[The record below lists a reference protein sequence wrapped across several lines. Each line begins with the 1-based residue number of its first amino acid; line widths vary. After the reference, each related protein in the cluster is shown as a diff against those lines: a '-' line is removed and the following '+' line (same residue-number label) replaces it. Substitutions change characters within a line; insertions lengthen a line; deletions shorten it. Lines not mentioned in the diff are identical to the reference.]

1 MIRGAIAFG
10 LSIRIEDKDNNGK
23 VIFKDRGLTITTI
36 LGLVIVTTVIFG
48 SFMPIVSIIIF
59 KTNKTGNL

>member
-10 LSIRIEDKDNNGK
+10 LSIRIEDKDNGK
-23 VIFKDRGLTITTI
+23 VIFKDRGLTVTTI

-48 SFMPIVSIIIF
+48 SFMPLVSIMIF
-59 KTNKTGNL
+59 KTKN